1 MTTALAPASCTATAL
16 DHLSWSGIK
25 TYASCPRKFYYH
37 YIAGVPDEF
46 VPASLAFGGS
56 FHSAVETLQQAQIE
70 GAAIPSVEVLME
82 AYGRAWKEQTARA
95 PAVTYP
101 KTEDEVTLHEL
112 AERMLNA
119 YRDHVLQSASG
130 AGAQIIAIEHK
141 HRFRLL
147 ADVPPIEMRLDLLEL
162 DGSDLIVTDLKT
174 SRSKWNDEKVRESLG
189 QLVLYANGLVPL
201 LKELGAK
208 RIVPRFLVVTKA
220 KKPVVQVLEPHATQ
234 EDVVRLKEQVAD
246 TWSAIK
252 AGVFVPRE
260 SWMCAQCPYK
270 KRCLG

>member
-1 MTTALAPASCTATAL
+1 
-16 DHLSWSGIK
+16 
-25 TYASCPRKFYYH
+25 
-37 YIAGVPDEF
+37 
-46 VPASLAFGGS
+46 
-56 FHSAVETLQQAQIE
+56 
-70 GAAIPSVEVLME
+70 
-82 AYGRAWKEQTARA
+82 
-95 PAVTYP
+95 
-101 KTEDEVTLHEL
+101 
-112 AERMLNA
+112 
-119 YRDHVLQSASG
+119 
-130 AGAQIIAIEHK
+130 
-141 HRFRLL
+141 
-147 ADVPPIEMRLDLLEL
+147 MRLDLLEL